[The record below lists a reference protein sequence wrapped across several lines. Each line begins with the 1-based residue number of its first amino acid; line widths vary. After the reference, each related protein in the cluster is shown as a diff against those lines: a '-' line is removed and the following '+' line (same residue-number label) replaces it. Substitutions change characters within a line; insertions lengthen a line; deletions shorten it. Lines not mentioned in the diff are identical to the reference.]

1 MIVLGPRWEPCVRI
15 FQLLA
20 PAAFVGSFNP
30 IAWAW
35 VSLNQTDRMLRWTAI
50 ATPFIV
56 AGFAA
61 GVPFG
66 AEGVAAAFSIT
77 QLVLRYVSINYC
89 YRGNFLSFR
98 ILFEATWQATVA
110 SLGAMA
116 PVLAL
121 AWLGLFP
128 RALILSALLKGVLY
142 ALGYV
147 GLWCCLPGGRR
158 ALRETF
164 SLWRDLR
171 PATGEA
177 RKSP

>member
-1 MIVLGPRWEPCVRI
+1 VRI
-15 FQLLA
+15 FQWLA

-66 AEGVAAAFSIT
+66 GEGVAAAFSIT
-77 QLVLRYVSINYC
+77 QLSLRYFSINYC

-110 SLGAMA
+110 SLGSMV

-121 AWLGLFP
+121 SWFGLFP
-128 RALILSALLKGVLY
+128 HALLLSALLKGVLY
-142 ALGYV
+142 ALCYF
-147 GLWCCLPGGRR
+147 GLWRCLPGGRR

-171 PATGEA
+171 PAAREA
-177 RKSP
+177 GKVP